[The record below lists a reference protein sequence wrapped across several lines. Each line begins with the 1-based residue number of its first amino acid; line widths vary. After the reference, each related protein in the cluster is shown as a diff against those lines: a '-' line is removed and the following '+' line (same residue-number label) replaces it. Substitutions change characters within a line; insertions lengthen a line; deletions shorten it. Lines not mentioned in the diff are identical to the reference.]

1 VTGER
6 VRVLVVDDEPLA
18 RETLRLLMR
27 RDEAIE
33 VVGEC
38 RSGLEAVEAI
48 GRLAPDLVFLDVQMP
63 ELDGFQTLARLPVE
77 RRPIIV
83 FVTAYDRYALKA
95 FDAHALDYLV
105 KPFTDERFYAALARA
120 KDHVRQR
127 TFGAVGERVLSLLRS
142 QGLSDAG
149 ATNAGAAPARAEA
162 ALASASRA
170 SSAATA
176 AGSSSASDSD
186 ADADARARTASR
198 ATADAASRAGNDAR
212 ACGDA
217 GAQLGA
223 TGNDD
228 VANTTGDPGSESA
241 AGTGRPATVG
251 RLASTSRSSD
261 RAGTRST
268 AGSDL
273 IAGSDPTTP
282 VYAAGDTTR
291 ESAGA
296 RAGAREPATVAGT
309 APRLLDRIAVKANGR
324 VTLVRVADIDW
335 IEASDDHVRL
345 HVGAAS
351 HELRQPLKEL
361 AARLDA
367 RRFVRIHRSAIVNLD
382 RIQEL
387 QPHFHGSY
395 LVILR
400 NGASLPLSR
409 ARREELR
416 AALGGLLP

>member
-1 VTGER
+1 MTGER

-27 RDEAIE
+27 RDEAID

-48 GRLAPDLVFLDVQMP
+48 ARLAPDLVFLDVQMP
-63 ELDGFQTLARLPVE
+63 ELDGFQTLARLPAG

-105 KPFTDERFYAALARA
+105 KPFTDQRFYAALARA
-120 KDHVRQR
+120 KEHVRQR
-127 TFGAVGERVLSLLRS
+127 AFGAVGERVLSLLRA
-142 QGLSDAG
+142 QGLTDASAGAGANTDADADTTHVGAASTHAATRATDAADSDG
-149 ATNAGAAPARAEA
+149 GDRLTATNAGPRGT
-162 ALASASRA
+162 RT
-170 SSAATA
+170 AAT
-176 AGSSSASDSD
+176 
-186 ADADARARTASR
+186 
-198 ATADAASRAGNDAR
+198 DAASIPDGGANMPANTS
-212 ACGDA
+212 AAFDA
-217 GAQLGA
+217 GPHTDASVHERAAQ
-223 TGNDD
+223 T
-228 VANTTGDPGSESA
+228 P
-241 AGTGRPATVG
+241 R
-251 RLASTSRSSD
+251 TSVD
-261 RAGTRST
+261 A
-268 AGSDL
+268 
-273 IAGSDPTTP
+273 P
-282 VYAAGDTTR
+282 
-291 ESAGA
+291 
-296 RAGAREPATVAGT
+296 
-309 APRLLDRIAVKANGR
+309 PRLLDRIAVKANGR

-335 IEASDDHVRL
+335 IEACDDHIRL

-351 HELRQPLKEL
+351 HQLRQPLKEL

-382 RIQEL
+382 RVHEL

-395 LVILR
+395 LVILK

>member
-27 RDEAIE
+27 RDEAME

-38 RSGLEAVEAI
+38 GSGLEAVEAI

-63 ELDGFQTLARLPVE
+63 ELDGFQTLARLPAE

-127 TFGAVGERVLSLLRS
+127 AFGAVGERVLSLLRS

-149 ATNAGAAPARAEA
+149 APNAGAAPAPARAEA
-162 ALASASRA
+162 GPASRT

-176 AGSSSASDSD
+176 AGSSGASDSD

-228 VANTTGDPGSESA
+228 VANTTGAPGSESA

-251 RLASTSRSSD
+251 RLARTSRSGD
-261 RAGTRST
+261 RASTRST
-268 AGSDL
+268 AGSDR

-282 VYAAGDTTR
+282 AYAAGNTAR

-296 RAGAREPATVAGT
+296 REPAAAAGT

-335 IEASDDHVRL
+335 IEACDDHVRL

-382 RIQEL
+382 RVQEL